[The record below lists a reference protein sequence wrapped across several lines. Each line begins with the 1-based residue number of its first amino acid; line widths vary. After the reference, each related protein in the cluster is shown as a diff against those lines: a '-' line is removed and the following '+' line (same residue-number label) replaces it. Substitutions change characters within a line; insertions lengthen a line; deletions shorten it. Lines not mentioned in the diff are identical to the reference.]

1 MHTSNE
7 FKFTFIVFYYTI
19 FCKLT
24 SQLLNTIFS
33 QKKKKL
39 LNTKK
44 KKKKKI
50 IKFSYYAIDSV
61 TIAMKL
67 VILKYRIASL
77 SVENQTTDMS
87 LFHCFIHKRML
98 RVFTNYD

>member
-24 SQLLNTIFS
+24 SQLLNT
-33 QKKKKL
+33 
-39 LNTKK
+39 

>member
-33 QKKKKL
+33 QKKKK
-39 LNTKK
+39 TFKHK

-87 LFHCFIHKRML
+87 LFYCFIHKRML

>member
-33 QKKKKL
+33 QKKKK
-39 LNTKK
+39 TFKHK

-67 VILKYRIASL
+67 AILKYRIASL

>member
-33 QKKKKL
+33 QKKKK
-39 LNTKK
+39 TFKHK

-67 VILKYRIASL
+67 SILKYRIASL
-77 SVENQTTDMS
+77 LVENQTTDMS